1 MSFED
6 IEIKKTNEREFLYPE
21 RAFLR
26 VHSEIDR
33 LKKIQSGEIRR
44 IELTEEEKSEVLEF
58 ENKLGEKLEKNYE
71 YNDKFCNILS

>member
-44 IELTEEEKSEVLEF
+44 IELTEEEKSE
-58 ENKLGEKLEKNYE
+58 KLEKNYE